1 MATVVEPRSR
11 QVEGERRFVIPGVG
25 WDGYQTLLDLIGDRP
40 IRLTYDRGDVELMS
54 PSFLHAR
61 YRNLWRYAVTAITE
75 ELDIPMVAAGST
87 TFHAKWVDRG
97 LDPVESFFLAN
108 AYRLRET
115 DEIDLAIDP
124 PPDLAIE
131 IEITRSALDRL
142 GIYAAL
148 GVPEVWRFD
157 GERLTVHVLGEE
169 GAHRESPSSSA
180 FPFVP
185 MEEVARFVREHDANN
200 DTRWGRAFRAWVRAE
215 VLPRAAEG
223 WPREDPGRLG

>member
-1 MATVVEPRSR
+1 MPTAVAPGPRPI
-11 QVEGERRFVIPGVG
+11 EGERRFVIPGVG

-54 PSFLHAR
+54 PLCGHERCGRLFDRMIL
-61 YRNLWRYAVTAITE
+61 TITE
-75 ELDIPMVAAGST
+75 ELDIPMVATGST
-87 TFHAKWVDRG
+87 TFRAQMLDRG
-97 LDPVESFFLAN
+97 LEPDECFYLVN
-108 AYRLRET
+108 AARLRDT
-115 DEIDLAIDP
+115 DRIDLAIDP

-157 GERLTVHVLGEE
+157 GERLTVHVLGED
-169 GAHRESPSSSA
+169 GAYRESTTSAA

-185 MEEVARFVREHDANN
+185 IPEVARFVREHDANN
-200 DTRWGRAFRAWVRAE
+200 DTRWGRAFRAWIRAE
-215 VLPRAAEG
+215 VAPRAG
-223 WPREDPGRLG
+223 NRG